1 MRKKEFKEAVD
12 KPVTINDSRF
22 GMRKVYLNTNE
33 VPSIFVY
40 PTKGKGSNGESS
52 N

>member
-1 MRKKEFKEAVD
+1 MRKKEFKKEIE

-22 GMRKVYLNTNE
+22 GIRKVYLNTTE

-40 PTKGKGSNGESS
+40 PTKGKGANGESS